1 MKPHYTSY
9 TTLKGSTQSVD
20 DHFWDA
26 LYLCVKMSL
35 YAKPFIWKWFQLQ
48 VHFHANQ
55 THFHVKD
62 FARGLVLKLRHE
74 VNSEMAYLFR
84 APFLEERS
92 SSCGR
97 SPGKRQPATAS
108 VDFGQC
114 KTDYGLQTADCK
126 VYIVLFPLSTAN
138 RKRGYS
144 D

>member
-1 MKPHYTSY
+1 
-9 TTLKGSTQSVD
+9 
-20 DHFWDA
+20 
-26 LYLCVKMSL
+26 
-35 YAKPFIWKWFQLQ
+35 
-48 VHFHANQ
+48 
-55 THFHVKD
+55 
-62 FARGLVLKLRHE
+62 
-74 VNSEMAYLFR
+74 MAYLFR

-97 SPGKRQPATAS
+97 SLGKRQPATAS